1 VRNGLI
7 SARSKGAIALGLAI
21 GLVMSGGGAAF
32 ALDEPTVPEPVAK
45 YFATGMLPRV
55 EKLYGPGKDAGS
67 GIAFDD
73 TTKVGGIHRVFS
85 WTSSFL
91 SGTTTDAPTEL
102 TNTWVAPVTVKDL
115 PVGLATV
122 WINPE
127 TDDPE
132 LADFDLGPALVGA
145 LAKAPTGTVLVRDD
159 SHSAWFASD
168 GTTITPLVTGT
179 SGVAVPTTIA
189 LYQRTLPQ
197 IAPRPTEAEGPNG
210 LPIVFLVLGGV
221 VILLVIFVLLPVRRR
236 RRPVDKLRDRA
247 NAAAEPEDAPPLP
260 PTMPVFVEPKL
271 PERD

>member
-1 VRNGLI
+1 VL
-7 SARSKGAIALGLAI
+7 
-21 GLVMSGGGAAF
+21 GGGSAAF
-32 ALDEPTVPEPVAK
+32 ALEEPTVPEPVAR
-45 YFATGMLPRV
+45 YVAAGLIPRV

-73 TTKVGGIHRVFS
+73 TTKVGGIHRIYS

-102 TNTWVAPVTVKDL
+102 TNTWVAPITVKDL

-122 WINPE
+122 WIDPE
-127 TDDPE
+127 SDDPE
-132 LADFDLGPALVGA
+132 LADFDLGPALVSA
-145 LAKAPTGTVLVRDD
+145 LAKAPTGTVLIRDD

-189 LYQRTLPQ
+189 LYQHTLPQ
-197 IAPRPTEAEGPNG
+197 IAPRPTEAAGPNG

-221 VILLVIFVLLPVRRR
+221 VVLLVIFVLLPFR
-236 RRPVDKLRDRA
+236 RRPFDRLRNRTVP
-247 NAAAEPEDAPPLP
+247 EPVEAPSLP